1 MARTHNTTKDGD
13 SWSDDTIQK
22 VWSKGQMITGYSSQ
36 IWRWDKCGDVM
47 KFSEH
52 GNRKSKQGWEIDH
65 IIPVSLG
72 GDDNL
77 TNLQPL
83 NWSNNAS
90 KSDKKNWKCSEK

>member
-1 MARTHNTTKDGD
+1 MARTHNTTKDGG

-36 IWRWDKCGDVM
+36 IWRWDKCGDVR

-52 GNRKSKQGWEIDH
+52 GNRNSKQGWEIDH
-65 IIPVSLG
+65 IIPVALG